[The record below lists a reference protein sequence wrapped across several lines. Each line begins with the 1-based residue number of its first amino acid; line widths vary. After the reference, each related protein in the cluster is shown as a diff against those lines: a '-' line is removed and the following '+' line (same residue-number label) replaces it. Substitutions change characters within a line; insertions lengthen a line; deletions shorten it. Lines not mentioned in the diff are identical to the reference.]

1 LSRVYFWWYLILAL
15 IGLVTS
21 LYIFSQRPSQYPGV
35 LWILSGFLLLFPVS
49 AVLYDH
55 KLKLEWLWKILIP
68 LIVILGVS
76 GILGFV
82 SVSESVAF
90 SFVGL
95 QASSL
100 WRLAFDLPIFV
111 LALLYMFNFRF
122 VEHRKPNKRFN
133 TDAAKSP
140 RRLS

>member
-1 LSRVYFWWYLILAL
+1 MLRLLRVYFWLYLILAL

-21 LYIFSQRPSQYPGV
+21 LYILSQSPSQYPGV
-35 LWILSGFLLLFPVS
+35 LWMLSGFLLFFPVS
-49 AVLYDH
+49 AILYDH

-68 LIVILGVS
+68 LIVFLGVL
-76 GILGFV
+76 GILGLI

-90 SFVGL
+90 SSVGL

-100 WRLAFDLPIFV
+100 WRLSFDLPIFV

-122 VEHRKPNKRFN
+122 VEYRKPNRVR
-133 TDAAKSP
+133 AGV
-140 RRLS
+140 